1 MLNVSVV
8 NDDMYHQVMLTRL
21 GMKRPPC
28 ISATIVQLCDDLRWV
43 QVNVSV
49 VRDNMREE
57 ETSITST

>member
-28 ISATIVQLCDDLRWV
+28 ISAGTSDDLRWV

-49 VRDNMREE
+49 VRDNMRYEG
-57 ETSITST
+57 TSITST